1 MLKLDG
7 LNVEKAGDDLIQ
19 QMLLDILAGL
29 KAKLVQPVLE
39 ENIRISGRLEEL
51 KVQERARVM
60 ELLERLEALENK
72 VQQVPLV
79 ILSALRDAINQAGG
93 GNRDAAD

>member
-7 LNVEKAGDDLIQ
+7 LNVEKTGDDLIQ
-19 QMLLDILAGL
+19 QMLMDILVGL
-29 KAKLVQPVLE
+29 KVKLVQPVLE
-39 ENIRISGRLEEL
+39 ENQRISGRLEEL
-51 KVQERARVM
+51 KVQERERVT

-72 VQQVPLV
+72 VQQVPLM

-93 GNRDAAD
+93 GNRDAD